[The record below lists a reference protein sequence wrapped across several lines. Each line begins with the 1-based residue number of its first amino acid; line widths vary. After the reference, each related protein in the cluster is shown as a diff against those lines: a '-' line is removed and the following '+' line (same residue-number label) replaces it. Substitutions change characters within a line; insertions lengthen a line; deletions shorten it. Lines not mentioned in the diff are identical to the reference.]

1 MLINNNDMM
10 YYEVFLCNMKSPHH
24 YLSMICYNGDK
35 LVMASLPLVNIFKNF
50 MIKVDL
56 PEDFRRKSEGCP
68 PEGGLP
74 QDESCDICYEQTTQV
89 MKCCRCSKLCC
100 MPCFK
105 SLQNRRVCSYCKYSL
120 YDLIESEKKNIYDN
134 YNTRIVYKLSR
145 DPYASPDDR
154 LDDDYYY
161 M

>member
-10 YYEVFLCNMKSPHH
+10 YYEVFLCNMKSPHR

-35 LVMASLPLVNIFKNF
+35 LVMASLPLVHIFKNF
-50 MIKVDL
+50 MIKVD
-56 PEDFRRKSEGCP
+56 
-68 PEGGLP
+68 LP

-89 MKCCRCSKLCC
+89 MKCCRCSKLRR
-100 MPCFK
+100 MSCFK
-105 SLQNRRVCSYCKYSL
+105 SSQNSRVCSYCEYSL
-120 YDLIESEKKNIYDN
+120 YDIIDSEKKIIYDN

-145 DPYASPDDR
+145 DPYASPADR